1 MPLNNDP
8 RRRGR
13 ASLLALA
20 LTCTACLVADPADY
34 RSGPPA
40 TATSSSSTATP
51 ESDPMTD
58 LGPGRQR

>member
-1 MPLNNDP
+1 VPLNNDP

-51 ESDPMTD
+51 NPPMTD